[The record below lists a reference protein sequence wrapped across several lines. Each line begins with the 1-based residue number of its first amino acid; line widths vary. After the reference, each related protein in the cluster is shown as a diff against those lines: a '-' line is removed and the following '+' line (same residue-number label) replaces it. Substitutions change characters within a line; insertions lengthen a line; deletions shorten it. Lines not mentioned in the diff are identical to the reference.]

1 MKHSRIA
8 VVGSLNMDL
17 VVSMRK
23 MPRIGE
29 TVHGDALHTIPGG
42 KGANQAVG
50 CAKLG
55 AHVSMIGAVGQDAF
69 GDVLLAQLEQHGIHT
84 EAVVRMEGTTGTA
97 TIMHT
102 PEDNCIV
109 VVPGANGRVTPE
121 LVTRHAAL
129 IQEADVL
136 LVQLE
141 IPLEAVQAA
150 LQIAR
155 SAGVPAVLN
164 PAPAVKLPQALL
176 QLADFI
182 TPNET
187 EFELLSGAA
196 YASEDEL
203 QAGMQRWEE
212 AGPKLLVTRGGKGI
226 SLLQDGRLHTVAAP
240 SVQVVDTTGA
250 GDAFNAAFCVAWAG
264 GLAVSDAAQFAVR
277 AASLSVTRFGAQA
290 GMPTLEELN
299 DL

>member
-1 MKHSRIA
+1 
-8 VVGSLNMDL
+8 MDL
-17 VVSMRK
+17 VVSMER

-29 TVHGDALHTIPGG
+29 TVHGDELHTIPGG

-69 GDVLLAQLEQHGIHT
+69 GGVLLAQLEQHGMHT
-84 EAVVRMEGTTGTA
+84 DAIARMEGTTGTA

-109 VVPGANGRVTPE
+109 IVAGANGRVTPE
-121 LVTRHAAL
+121 LVQQHAAL

-150 LQIAR
+150 LEIAR
-155 SAGVPAVLN
+155 RAGVRTVLN
-164 PAPAVKLPQALL
+164 PAPAAKLPDELL
-176 QLADFI
+176 KLADFI

-187 EFELLSGAA
+187 EFELLSGAS
-196 YASEDEL
+196 YTNEEEL
-203 QAGMQRWEE
+203 LAGMQNWEK
-212 AGPKLLVTRGGKGI
+212 AGPRLLVTRGEKGT
-226 SLLQDGRLHTVAAP
+226 SLLLDGKLHTVPAP
-240 SVQVVDTTGA
+240 RVQVVDTTGA

-264 GLAVSDAAQFAVR
+264 GSGVLDAAQFAVK
-277 AASLSVTRFGAQA
+277 AASISVTRFGAQA
-290 GMPTLEELN
+290 GMPALEELS
-299 DL
+299 DR